1 MTGLFTTGGE
11 APLAERLRPRSF
23 DEVVGQSH
31 LLAPDAPL
39 GRMVRTGAWSSF
51 VLWGAPGIGKTTIA
65 RLLAEA
71 SGQVY
76 VALSA
81 VFSGVADLRKIFAE
95 AEKRK
100 LSGVGTFLFVD
111 EIHRFNRA
119 QQDAFLPP
127 VEDGTILLAGAT
139 TENPSF
145 ELNAALL
152 SRLQVLTLRRLGAA
166 DLEALLCRAEAV
178 EGRSL
183 AVTAEGREAMLSMAD
198 GDGRAVL
205 NLAEQL
211 FAEAPEEPL
220 DPAALAERLARRA
233 AVYDKG
239 RDEHFNLISALHKSV
254 RGSDPDAA
262 LYWLHRM
269 LGAGEDPLYIT
280 RRVVRMAVEDIGLA
294 DPEAI
299 HQALAAKEAYEFLG
313 SPEGELALVQA
324 VVYCATAPKSNA
336 VYKASKAAI
345 DAVGAAGSLPP
356 PKQILNAPTGLMKQ
370 EGYSAGYI
378 YDHDRKDAFSGQ
390 DYFPE
395 EIGRQ
400 VYYRPPER
408 GFEREIARRLRYWE
422 KLRAKRDTEG
432 GA

>member
-1 MTGLFTTGGE
+1 M
-11 APLAERLRPRSF
+11 
-23 DEVVGQSH
+23 
-31 LLAPDAPL
+31 
-39 GRMVRTGAWSSF
+39 
-51 VLWGAPGIGKTTIA
+51 
-65 RLLAEA
+65 
-71 SGQVY
+71 
-76 VALSA
+76 
-81 VFSGVADLRKIFAE
+81 
-95 AEKRK
+95 
-100 LSGVGTFLFVD
+100 
-111 EIHRFNRA
+111 
-119 QQDAFLPP
+119 
-127 VEDGTILLAGAT
+127 
-139 TENPSF
+139 
-145 ELNAALL
+145 
-152 SRLQVLTLRRLGAA
+152 
-166 DLEALLCRAEAV
+166 
-178 EGRSL
+178 
-183 AVTAEGREAMLSMAD
+183 
-198 GDGRAVL
+198 
-205 NLAEQL
+205 
-211 FAEAPEEPL
+211 
-220 DPAALAERLARRA
+220 
-233 AVYDKG
+233 
-239 RDEHFNLISALHKSV
+239 

-280 RRVVRMAVEDIGLA
+280 RRVVRMALEDIGLA

-299 HQALAAKEAYEFLG
+299 HQALAAKEAYDFLG

-336 VYKASKAAI
+336 VYKASKEAI
-345 DAVGAAGSLPP
+345 DAVNAAGSLPP